1 MAIEKWVITP
11 GESRVIDFELV
22 RKLKVSLIGG
32 KVDVIAHDEPGARI
46 EISGVTGKDLM
57 VSIDGDILEIDHPQ
71 LRWDN
76 FIDAFKGF
84 VGSAKAEVSIL
95 APRHVAMKLGVI
107 SGDALVSGFTTDA
120 KFSTVSGDVV
130 IDNHEGD
137 VELSSVSGE
146 ISAGNHTGRITAHS
160 VSGDIVA
167 TGDIVSFNADTVSGS
182 MIVDAYGTPDRVDT
196 NTVSGD
202 LTVRFEPGSGA
213 RYRINTVGGTVLL
226 DDMTIKGMLGKGFER
241 VVGEL
246 VGPLARARRQQRL
259 GQHLDHASRG
269 AGEARARRMPR
280 PARARATARPRHDP
294 AGLRTRQPA
303 PLPARAARGAAPP
316 RLRAHPGALRPVR
329 RHLQPERGHDLS
341 APLEARGGGPGDE
354 VDRRAQDRLR
364 DHGAG
369 SAELDSRRHELDAIE
384 DDLTD
389 SVRRL
394 ADGVR
399 AEVND
404 AMRSLRAELASA
416 AREAK
421 RAATSTSASGAGAT
435 SAGGTTSPH
444 VESNRAVHEADI
456 VLNEFRQQLRT
467 DLRTHAHR
475 GLVNSES
482 VSVLKARLAQVR
494 ADVLATLA
502 ASE

>member
-1 MAIEKWVITP
+1 MTP
-11 GESRVIDFELV
+11 PVF
-22 RKLKVSLIGG
+22 
-32 KVDVIAHDEPGARI
+32 AHGNLRLYLLA
-46 EISGVTGKDLM
+46 L
-57 VSIDGDILEIDHPQ
+57 LE
-71 LRWDN
+71 
-76 FIDAFKGF
+76 
-84 VGSAKAEVSIL
+84 E
-95 APRHVAMKLGVI
+95 
-107 SGDALVSGFTTDA
+107 
-120 KFSTVSGDVV
+120 
-130 IDNHEGD
+130 
-137 VELSSVSGE
+137 
-146 ISAGNHTGRITAHS
+146 
-160 VSGDIVA
+160 
-167 TGDIVSFNADTVSGS
+167 
-182 MIVDAYGTPDRVDT
+182 
-196 NTVSGD
+196 
-202 LTVRFEPGSGA
+202 
-213 RYRINTVGGTVLL
+213 
-226 DDMTIKGMLGKGFER
+226 
-241 VVGEL
+241 
-246 VGPLARARRQQRL
+246 
-259 GQHLDHASRG
+259 
-269 AGEARARRMPR
+269 
-280 PARARATARPRHDP
+280 RPRHGYELIQALSDRFGGTYSP
-294 AGLRTRQPA
+294 SAGTIY
-303 PLPARAARGAAPP
+303 P
-316 RLRAHPGALRPVR
+316 RL
-329 RHLQPERGHDLS
+329 S
-341 APLEARGGGPGDE
+341 KLEEEGLVTKSTDGRKTVYEITA
-354 VDRRAQDRLR
+354 
-364 DHGAG
+364 AG